1 MTRAGRRVTAQRG
14 IDPRELAM
22 LAYGGNGP
30 VFAAIQA
37 QELGCAR
44 VLVPKASP
52 AFSALGAL
60 AAHPGTDEER
70 SYLAP
75 ARSADVA
82 RLRALFEELDARAE
96 RFLAAA
102 GHPRAG
108 VTVRH
113 QVNRRSP
120 RR

>member
-60 AAHPGTDEER
+60 AAHPGIDEER

-82 RLRALFEELDARAE
+82 RLRALFEELHPPGG
-96 RFLAAA
+96 RFPAAPGPPPGA
-102 GHPRAG
+102 GG
-108 VTVRH
+108 VPPPTV
-113 QVNRRSP
+113 
-120 RR
+120 